1 MSDFYLA
8 LQDLLAGHPLWFLFS
23 SGFLS
28 ATLLPGSS
36 EVTLYAA
43 LRLDNISIYS
53 VIFIATLGNT
63 LGGMTN
69 YYIGLLLPNRTLRKK
84 RGQQLERLIER
95 YGYWVL
101 LMSWLPVIGDP
112 LCVAAGW
119 LRMNPWICLIAIMLG
134 KGVRYACL
142 AMIFKGLI

>member
-1 MSDFYLA
+1 M
-8 LQDLLAGHPLWFLFS
+8 PLCFLEV
-23 SGFLS
+23 
-28 ATLLPGSS
+28 S
-36 EVTLYAA
+36 EVTLCAA
-43 LRLDNISIYS
+43 LRLDNISLYS

-84 RGQQLERLIER
+84 RGQQLERWIER

-119 LRMNPWICLIAIMLG
+119 LRMISDG
-134 KGVRYACL
+134 YA
-142 AMIFKGLI
+142 

>member
-8 LQDLLAGHPLWFLFS
+8 LQQILAGHPLWFLFF

-36 EVTLYAA
+36 EISLYAA
-43 LRLDNISIYS
+43 LDLPNLSIVS
-53 VIFIATLGNT
+53 VVLIATLGNT

-69 YYIGLLLPNRTLRKK
+69 YCLGLFLPNRTLKQK
-84 RGQQLERLIER
+84 RGQQLEAWIER

-101 LMSWLPVIGDP
+101 LMSWAPIVGDP
-112 LCVAAGW
+112 LCVVAGW
-119 LRMNPWICLIAIMLG
+119 LRMNPWLCTLMIMLG
-134 KGVRYACL
+134 KGVRYLLL
-142 AMIFKGLI
+142 AMIFKGLM

>member
-1 MSDFYLA
+1 MSEFYFA
-8 LQDLLAGHPLWFLFS
+8 LQQYFVGHPLWFLFF

-36 EVTLYAA
+36 ELSLYAA
-43 LRLDNISIYS
+43 LELNTISFFWVMS
-53 VIFIATLGNT
+53 IATLGNT

-69 YYIGLLLPNRTLRKK
+69 YYLGLFLPNKTLRHR
-84 RGQQLERLIER
+84 RGHQLESWIQH

-101 LMSWLPVIGDP
+101 LMSWMPIIGDP

-119 LRMNPWICLIAIMLG
+119 LRMNPWLCSLAIFLG
-134 KGVRYACL
+134 KGLRYIAL
-142 AMIFKGLI
+142 GMIFKGLM